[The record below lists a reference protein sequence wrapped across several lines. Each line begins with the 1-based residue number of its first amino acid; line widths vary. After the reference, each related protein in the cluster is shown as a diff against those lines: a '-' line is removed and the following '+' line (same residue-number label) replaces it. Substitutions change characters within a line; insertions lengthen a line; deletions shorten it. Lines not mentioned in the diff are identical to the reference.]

1 MQEKESKCLP
11 DKLNE
16 TVKDSSDCNLC
27 AKLLQNVL
35 LRTASSRPRKLLESL
50 NPTAWRPIANGIQV
64 EIVSPQTEPTRNWN
78 DLDARDGDTRADD
91 RKSSAEPCVLPQRRT
106 SQLAFSSK
114 KTHSSDSLLKNKEE
128 DQRLSS
134 RKEWLSIICREC
146 SDTGPEGNA
155 RAFITGPSPISV
167 VICTNRS
174 GVAEMEEILVHELI
188 HVYDVRK
195 LQLDL
200 RSCEN
205 LAYSEVRAAKQAEC
219 YGGWFTSS
227 QCVSQKAFTATQNLF
242 PVQASRQCVQNVLQA
257 ALRDDRPFGNVN
269 KTSGPTRTAASER

>member
-1 MQEKESKCLP
+1 MLEKESKQIP
-11 DKLNE
+11 
-16 TVKDSSDCNLC
+16 VKSDTAVGDSSDCSLC
-27 AKLLQNVL
+27 AQLLQKVL
-35 LRTASSRPRKLLESL
+35 LHTASSRPRKLLESL

-64 EIVSPQTEPTRNWN
+64 EIASPQTEPTRNWN
-78 DLDARDGDTRADD
+78 DAELNENDPRADSPK
-91 RKSSAEPCVLPQRRT
+91 RLAETFGIPQRRT

-114 KTHSSDSLLKNKEE
+114 KLHFSDELLKRKEE
-128 DQRLSS
+128 GDQQSS
-134 RKEWLSIICREC
+134 RKEWLSIVCREC

-167 VICTNRS
+167 VVCTNRS
-174 GVAEMEEILVHELI
+174 GVAEMEEMLVHELI

-200 RSCEN
+200 RLCEN

-219 YGGWFTSS
+219 YGGLFTSS

-242 PVQASRQCVQNVLQA
+242 PARASQQCVQNVLQT

-269 KTSGPTRTAASER
+269 KTSGPTKTAGSER